1 MSGGAGGGRWAGG
14 PAVTSGEAK
23 ETRRRPGTGGE
34 TLSERHDGWRE
45 TDPLAAFGGRPLR
58 GGSAAST
65 SCGAWLGLRRCVETT
80 STLDPFWILKKC
92 KDLST
97 TKNGPS

>member
-23 ETRRRPGTGGE
+23 ETRRRLGTGGK

-45 TDPLAAFGGRPLR
+45 TDPLAAFGGQRILWCMARFETVCGNNFDLGPL
-58 GGSAAST
+58 
-65 SCGAWLGLRRCVETT
+65 
-80 STLDPFWILKKC
+80 LDFEKM
-92 KDLST
+92 
-97 TKNGPS
+97 